1 MIDILS
7 PQAEKEMSNEEIEQ
21 EMIKLATTQIISV
34 DGITDRLQILE
45 WAAQVP
51 AMVMRSIRLKLENM
65 ERWGISYKFGIECRD
80 CGNHVEAEVPLN
92 TVSFFM

>member
-1 MIDILS
+1 MIDILA
-7 PQAEKEMSNEEIEQ
+7 PQAEKEMTNEEIEQ

-34 DGITDRLQILE
+34 DGERDRNDILE
-45 WAAQVP
+45 WAACVP
-51 AMVMRSIRLKLENM
+51 AHVMRSIRLKLEGM
-65 ERWGISYKFGIECRD
+65 ERWGISYKFGIDCRD